1 MTSRI
6 ERLKTALFASPRE
19 ISLERALLYT
29 ASHRTTEGEPTLL
42 RRAKATAYIL
52 DHLEITLREDELIAG
67 NRTVKP
73 RAGIISPEMDPYWL
87 LKELDAFSTRP
98 QDRFTISDEDKEI
111 YREQL
116 FPYWESR
123 SMKDFINSQMPE
135 EVKAATKTQIFSINQ
150 TDKGQGHI
158 IIDYPRLLR
167 CGLDNLV
174 AELKQHVNDAPDNA
188 FYQAALILLEA
199 SQRHILRYA
208 SLAEKMA
215 QACEA
220 PQRKGEL
227 ERIARLSQHISGN
240 KPQDFYQACQLFW
253 YMNIILQFESNASSL
268 SLGRFDQY
276 MLPFY
281 QHSLSQGESP
291 EFLKELLESLWV
303 KCNDIVLLRSTS
315 SARYFAGFPT
325 GYTILLGGLTD
336 TGRSAVN
343 VLSFLCLDAY
353 QSICL
358 PQPNLGVRVNELI
371 DRPFLLKTAETIRL
385 GTGIPQIFNDEVVV
399 PAFLNRGVRLE
410 DARDYAVVGC
420 VELSIPGKTYG
431 LHDIAMFNLLKV
443 MELTLHENEGN
454 ATLTYAE
461 LMEQIRRKISHYVR
475 LMAQGSNICDIGHR
489 DWAPVPLLSS
499 FIEGCLD
506 SGKDITAGGA
516 RYNFSGVQGIG
527 IANLSDSLHALKGM
541 VFDQQRLTFDELLA
555 SLKEN
560 FASEEGRAIRARLIN
575 RFEKYGNDVDEVD
588 LISADLL
595 RYYCKEVE
603 QYRNPR
609 GGQFTPGS
617 YTVSAH
623 VPLGAVVGATPDGR
637 FAGEQLADG
646 GLSPMLGQDHQGPT
660 AVLKSVSKLDNTLL
674 SNGTLLNVKF
684 TPSTLEGQQ
693 GLNKLADFLGAFTR
707 LKLQHVQFNVVNA
720 EQLREAQKRP
730 QDFAGLV
737 VRVAGYSAF
746 FVELSKEIQD
756 DIIGRTAHQL

>member
-42 RRAKATAYIL
+42 RRAKATAWIL
-52 DHLEITLREDELIAG
+52 DHVEITLREDELIAG

-87 LKELDAFSTRP
+87 LKELDTFSTRP
-98 QDRFTISDEDKEI
+98 QDRFTISEEDKQI

-158 IIDYPRLLR
+158 IIDYPRLLSG
-167 CGLDNLV
+167 GLDNLV
-174 AELKQHVNDAPDNA
+174 TELKQHVNDAPDNA

-208 SLAEKMA
+208 ALAEQMA
-215 QACEA
+215 QTCNDV
-220 PQRKGEL
+220 QRKAEL
-227 ERIARLSQHISGN
+227 ERIARISQHISGN

-253 YMNIILQFESNASSL
+253 YMNIILQYESNASSL

-281 QHSLSQGESP
+281 QHSLSHGESP

-336 TGRSAVN
+336 AGRSAVN

-358 PQPNLGVRVNELI
+358 PQPNLGVRVNEFI
-371 DRPFLLKTAETIRL
+371 DRQFLLKTAETIRL

-443 MELTLHENEGN
+443 MELTLHENAGN
-454 ATLTYAE
+454 AAITYPE
-461 LMEQIRRKISHYVR
+461 LVEQIRQKISHFVR
-475 LMAQGSNICDIGHR
+475 LMAQGSNVCDIGHR

-541 VFDQQRLTFDELLA
+541 VFDQQRLTFDALLA

-595 RYYCKEVE
+595 RFYCKEVE

-730 QDFAGLV
+730 QDHAGLV

>member
-1 MTSRI
+1 
-6 ERLKTALFASPRE
+6 
-19 ISLERALLYT
+19 LL
-29 ASHRTTEGEPTLL
+29 
-42 RRAKATAYIL
+42 
-52 DHLEITLREDELIAG
+52 
-67 NRTVKP
+67 
-73 RAGIISPEMDPYWL
+73 
-87 LKELDAFSTRP
+87 
-98 QDRFTISDEDKEI
+98 
-111 YREQL
+111 
-116 FPYWESR
+116 
-123 SMKDFINSQMPE
+123 
-135 EVKAATKTQIFSINQ
+135 
-150 TDKGQGHI
+150 
-158 IIDYPRLLR
+158 
-167 CGLDNLV
+167 
-174 AELKQHVNDAPDNA
+174 
-188 FYQAALILLEA
+188 QAA
-199 SQRHILRYA
+199 QRHILRYA
-208 SLAEKMA
+208 TLAESLAETC
-215 QACEA
+215 QDNT
-220 PQRKGEL
+220 RKQEL
-227 ERIARLSQHISGN
+227 ARIAGVSRQISAH

-253 YMNIILQFESNASSL
+253 YMNIILQYESNASSL

-281 QHSLSQGESP
+281 QHSLSHGESP
-291 EFLKELLESLWV
+291 AFLKELLESLWV
-303 KCNDIVLLRSTS
+303 KCNDIVLLRSTA

-353 QSICL
+353 QNICL

-443 MELTLHENEGN
+443 MELTLHENEGH
-454 ATLTYAE
+454 AAITYPE
-461 LMEQIRRKISHYVR
+461 LVEHIRQKISHYVR

-499 FIEGCLD
+499 FIDGCLD
-506 SGKDITAGGA
+506 SGRDITAGGA

-575 RFEKYGNDVDEVD
+575 RFEKYGNDIDEVD

-595 RYYCKEVE
+595 RFYCKEVE

-637 FAGEQLADG
+637 YAGEQLADG

-660 AVLKSVSKLDNTLL
+660 AVLKSVSKLDNMLL

-684 TPSTLEGQQ
+684 TPSTLEGLQ

>member
-1 MTSRI
+1 MTARI
-6 ERLKTALFASPRE
+6 ERLKAAMFANPRE

-29 ASHRTTEGEPTLL
+29 ASHQQTEGEPTIL

-52 DHLEITLREDELIAG
+52 DHIEISIRADELIAG

-73 RAGIISPEMDPYWL
+73 RAGIVSPEMDPYWL
-87 LKELDAFSTRP
+87 LKELEQFPTRP
-98 QDRFTISDEDKEI
+98 QDRFEISNEDKQI

-116 FPYWESR
+116 FPYWEKR
-123 SMKDFINSQMPE
+123 SMKDFINEQMTD
-135 EVKAATKTQIFSINQ
+135 EVKTAVKTQIFSINQ

-158 IIDYPRLLR
+158 IIDYPRLLEN
-167 CGLDNLV
+167 GLGQLV
-174 AELKQHVNDAPDNA
+174 GEMRSLTSQHPDNA
-188 FYQAALILLEA
+188 FYQAALLLLEA
-199 SQRHILRYA
+199 SQRHILRYSA
-208 SLAEKMA
+208 LAQEMSF
-215 QACEA
+215 ACSDALRRE
-220 PQRKGEL
+220 EL
-227 ERIARLSQHISGN
+227 ANIAEISRTIAVERPRG
-240 KPQDFYQACQLFW
+240 FYQACQLFW
-253 YMNIILQFESNASSL
+253 YMNIILQYESNASSL

-281 QHSLSQGESP
+281 QASLQQGEDP
-291 EFLKELLESLWV
+291 QFLQELLESLWI

-325 GYTILLGGLTD
+325 GYTILLGGLTE

-343 VLSFLCLDAY
+343 PLSFLCLDAY
-353 QSICL
+353 QNTQL

-371 DRPFLLKTAETIRL
+371 DRPFLLKTAETIRI

-399 PAFLNRGVRLE
+399 PAFLNRGVSLE
-410 DARDYAVVGC
+410 DARDYSVVGC

-443 MELTLHENEGN
+443 MEIVLLENEGN
-454 ATLTYAE
+454 ANLSYDD
-461 LMEQIRRKISHYVR
+461 LLEQIRHKICHYVK

-499 FIEGCLD
+499 FISDCLHN
-506 SGKDITAGGA
+506 GKDITEGGA

-527 IANLSDSLHALKGM
+527 IANLSDSLHALKGI
-541 VFDQQRLTFDELLA
+541 VFDQQRLSFDELIA
-555 SLKEN
+555 TLKAN
-560 FASEEGRAIRARLIN
+560 FSTPEGEQIRARLIN
-575 RFEKYGNDVDEVD
+575 RFEKYGNDIDVVDN
-588 LISADLL
+588 ISADLL
-595 RYYCKEVE
+595 RFYCKEVE
-603 QYRNPR
+603 TYRNPR

-637 FAGEQLADG
+637 YAGEQLADG
-646 GLSPMLGQDHQGPT
+646 GLSPMLGQDAQGPT
-660 AVLKSVSKLDNTLL
+660 AVLKSVSKLDNYLL

-684 TPSTLEGQQ
+684 TPSTLEGQS
-693 GLNKLADFLGAFTR
+693 GLNKLADFLGAFTK
-707 LKLQHVQFNVVNA
+707 LKLQHIQFNVVNA
-720 EQLREAQKRP
+720 ETLRAAQAKP
-730 QDFAGLV
+730 QDYAGLV

-756 DIIGRTAHQL
+756 DIIRRTAHQL

>member
-1 MTSRI
+1 MTNRTQ
-6 ERLKTALFASPRE
+6 RLKDALFANPRE

-29 ASHRTTEGEPTLL
+29 ASYQQTEGEPVML

-52 DHLEITLREDELIAG
+52 DHVNIAIRDEELIAG

-73 RAGIISPEMDPYWL
+73 RAGIMSPEMDPYWL
-87 LKELDAFSTRP
+87 LKELDQFATRP
-98 QDRFTISDEDKEI
+98 QDRFDISDEDKRI
-111 YREQL
+111 YREVL
-116 FPYWESR
+116 YPWWEKR
-123 SMKDFINSQMPE
+123 SMKDFINSQMTD
-135 EVKAATKTQIFSINQ
+135 EVKAAVGTQIFSVNQ

-158 IIDYPRLLR
+158 IIDYPRLLNN
-167 CGLDNLV
+167 GLGALV
-174 AELKQHVNDAPDNA
+174 EEMREHCTRDTENT
-188 FYQAALILLEA
+188 FYAAALILLEA

-208 SLAEKMA
+208 VLAEDLAAISHGSRREELLKIAENSRHNA
-215 QACEA
+215 Q
-220 PQRKGEL
+220 
-227 ERIARLSQHISGN
+227 H
-240 KPQDFYQACQLFW
+240 KPQTFWQACQLFW
-253 YMNIILQFESNASSL
+253 YMNVILQYESNASSL
-268 SLGRFDQY
+268 SIGRFDQY

-281 QHSLSQGESP
+281 QASLSQGDDPS
-291 EFLKELLESLWV
+291 FLKEILESLWV
-303 KCNDIVLLRSTS
+303 KCNDVVLLRSTS

-325 GYTILLGGLTD
+325 GYTALLGGLTES
-336 TGRSAVN
+336 GRSAVN

-353 QSICL
+353 QSVQL

-399 PAFLNRGVRLE
+399 PAFLNRGVSLE

-443 MELTLHENEGN
+443 MEIAMQENEGN
-454 ATLTYAE
+454 ADLSYEE
-461 LMEQIRRKISHYVR
+461 LLRHIRAKINHYIA
-475 LMAQGSNICDIGHR
+475 LMVEGSNICDIGHR

-499 FIEGCLD
+499 FISDCLVT
-506 SGKDITAGGA
+506 GRDITDGGA

-527 IANLSDSLHALKGM
+527 IANLSDSLHALKGL
-541 VFDQQRLTFDELLA
+541 VFEQQRLSFDELLA
-555 SLKEN
+555 VLKAN
-560 FASEEGRAIRARLIN
+560 FATPEGEKVRARLIN
-575 RFEKYGNDVDEVD
+575 RFEKYGNDIDDVDN
-588 LISADLL
+588 ISAELL
-595 RYYCKEVE
+595 RHYCKEVE
-603 QYRNPR
+603 KYRNPR

-637 FAGEQLADG
+637 LAGEQLADG
-646 GLSPMLGQDHQGPT
+646 GLSPMLGQDMQGPT
-660 AVLKSVSKLDNTLL
+660 AVLKSVSKLDNYLL

-684 TPSTLEGQQ
+684 TPATLEGDA
-693 GLNKLADFLGAFTR
+693 GLQKLADFLRAFTQ
-707 LKLQHVQFNVVNA
+707 LKLQHIQFNVVNA
-720 EQLREAQKRP
+720 DTLREAQQRP

-756 DIIGRTAHQL
+756 DIIRRTAHQL

>member
-1 MTSRI
+1 MTNRI
-6 ERLKTALFASPRE
+6 QRLKDALFASPRE

-29 ASHRTTEGEPTLL
+29 ASHQQTEGEPVIL

-52 DHLEITLREDELIAG
+52 DHVNIAIRDEELIAG

-73 RAGIISPEMDPYWL
+73 RAGIMSPEMDPYWL
-87 LKELDAFSTRP
+87 LKELDQFSTRP
-98 QDRFTISDEDKEI
+98 QDRFEIGEADKQI
-111 YREQL
+111 YRDVL
-116 FPYWESR
+116 YPYWEKR
-123 SMKDFINSQMPE
+123 SMKDFINSQMTD
-135 EVKAATKTQIFSINQ
+135 EVKAAVGTQIFSVNQ

-158 IIDYPRLLR
+158 IIDYPRLLNN
-167 CGLDNLV
+167 GLGALV
-174 AELKQHVNDAPDNA
+174 EQMREYCARDAQNT
-188 FYQAALILLEA
+188 FYAAALILLEA

-208 SLAEKMA
+208 ALAETLA
-215 QACEA
+215 TGCNEA
-220 PQRKGEL
+220 SRRDEL
-227 ERIARLSQHISGN
+227 RNIADISRHN
-240 KPQDFYQACQLFW
+240 AEHKPQTFWQACQLFW
-253 YMNIILQFESNASSL
+253 YMNVILQYESNASSL
-268 SLGRFDQY
+268 SIGRFDQY

-281 QHSLSQGESP
+281 QASLTQGDDP
-291 EFLKELLESLWV
+291 AFLKELLESLWV
-303 KCNDIVLLRSTS
+303 KCNDVVLLRSTS

-325 GYTILLGGLTD
+325 GYTALLGGLTES
-336 TGRSAVN
+336 GRNAVN

-353 QSICL
+353 QSVQL

-399 PAFLNRGVRLE
+399 PAFLNRGVSLE

-443 MELTLHENEGN
+443 MEIAMLENEGN
-454 ATLTYAE
+454 STLSYEGLLDHIRAKINHYIA
-461 LMEQIRRKISHYVR
+461 LMVE
-475 LMAQGSNICDIGHR
+475 GSNICDIGHR

-499 FIEGCLD
+499 FISDCLE
-506 SGKDITAGGA
+506 SGKDITDGGA

-527 IANLSDSLHALKGM
+527 IANLSDSLHALKGL
-541 VFDQQRLTFDELLA
+541 VFEQHRLSFDELLA
-555 SLKEN
+555 VLKAN
-560 FASEEGRAIRARLIN
+560 FATPEGEKVRARLIN
-575 RFEKYGNDVDEVD
+575 RFEKYGNDIDDVDN
-588 LISADLL
+588 ISAELL
-595 RYYCKEVE
+595 RHYCKEVE
-603 QYRNPR
+603 KYRNPR

-646 GLSPMLGQDHQGPT
+646 GLSPMLGQDMQGPT
-660 AVLKSVSKLDNTLL
+660 AVLKSVSKLDNYLL

-684 TPSTLEGQQ
+684 TPATLEGDA
-693 GLNKLADFLGAFTR
+693 GLQKLADFLRAFTQ
-707 LKLQHVQFNVVNA
+707 LKLQHIQFNVVNA
-720 EQLREAQKRP
+720 ETLREAQQRP

-756 DIIGRTAHQL
+756 DIIRRTAHQL

>member
-1 MTSRI
+1 MISRI
-6 ERLKTALFASPRE
+6 ERLKAALFSVPRE

-29 ASHRTTEGEPTLL
+29 TSHRQTEGEPTII

-52 DHLEITLREDELIAG
+52 DYVAITLREDELIAG

-73 RAGIISPEMDPYWL
+73 RAGIVSPEMDPYWL
-87 LKELDAFSTRP
+87 LKELDAFPTRP
-98 QDRFTISDEDKEI
+98 QDRFAISEADKQV

-116 FPYWESR
+116 YPYWEQR
-123 SMKDFINSQMPE
+123 SMKDFINGQMSE
-135 EVKAATKTQIFSINQ
+135 EVKAATQTQIFSVNQ

-158 IIDYPRLLR
+158 IIDYPRLLNN
-167 CGLDNLV
+167 GLDSLL
-174 AELKQHVNDAPDNA
+174 AELQSHVEQQPDNA
-188 FYQAALILLEA
+188 FYTAALLLLQA

-208 SLAEKMA
+208 SLASQMA
-215 QACEA
+215 QECSDETRHA
-220 PQRKGEL
+220 EL
-227 ERIARLSQHISGN
+227 LRIAEIASHNAQH

-253 YMNIILQFESNASSL
+253 YMNIILQYESNASSL

-281 QHSLSQGESP
+281 QASLNQGQDP
-291 EFLKELLESLWV
+291 AFLKELLESLWV

-325 GYTILLGGLTD
+325 GYTILLGGLTE

-353 QSICL
+353 QNIRL
-358 PQPNLGVRVNELI
+358 PQPNLGVRVNEFI

-399 PAFLNRGVRLE
+399 PAFLNRGVSLE

-420 VELSIPGKTYG
+420 VELSIPGRTYG

-443 MELTLHENEGN
+443 MELTLLDNEGN
-454 ATLTYAE
+454 TSLTYPQ
-461 LMEQIRRKISHYVR
+461 LLEQIREKIRHYVR
-475 LMAQGSNICDIGHR
+475 LMAEGSNICDIGHR

-499 FIEGCLD
+499 FIDDCLQN
-506 SGKDITAGGA
+506 GKDITEGGA

-527 IANLSDSLHALKGM
+527 IANLSDSLYALKGL
-541 VFDQQRLTFDELLA
+541 VFDQQRLSFDELLA
-555 SLKEN
+555 TLKAN
-560 FASEEGRAIRARLIN
+560 FATPEGEKIRARLIN
-575 RFEKYGNDVDEVD
+575 RFDKYGNDIDEVD

-595 RYYCKEVE
+595 RFYCKEVE

-637 FAGEQLADG
+637 YAGEQLADG
-646 GLSPMLGQDHQGPT
+646 GLSPMLGQDAQGPT
-660 AVLKSVSKLDNTLL
+660 AVLKSVSKLDNYLL

-693 GLNKLADFLGAFTR
+693 GLNKLADFLGAFTK

-720 EQLREAQKRP
+720 ETLKEAQARP

-756 DIIGRTAHQL
+756 DIIRRTAHQL

>member
-1 MTSRI
+1 MTSRT
-6 ERLKTALFASPRE
+6 ERLKAALFASPRE

-29 ASHRTTEGEPTLL
+29 ESHRRTEGEPTLL

-52 DHLEITLREDELIAG
+52 DNVEIALRDDELIAG

-73 RAGIISPEMDPYWL
+73 RAGIVSPEMDPYWL
-87 LKELDAFSTRP
+87 LKELDGFATRP
-98 QDRFTISDEDKEI
+98 QDRFSISAQDKQI
-111 YREQL
+111 YRQQL

-135 EVKAATKTQIFSINQ
+135 EVKTATQTQIFSINQ

-158 IIDYPRLLR
+158 IIDYPRLLNT
-167 CGLDNLV
+167 GLDNLV
-174 AELKQHVNDAPDNA
+174 AELVQHVEQAPDNA
-188 FYQAALILLEA
+188 FYQSALILLQA
-199 SQRHILRYA
+199 AQRHILRYA
-208 SLAEKMA
+208 TLAESLAETC
-215 QACEA
+215 QDNT
-220 PQRKGEL
+220 RKQEL
-227 ERIARLSQHISGN
+227 ARIAGVSRQISAH

-253 YMNIILQFESNASSL
+253 YMNIILQYESNASSL

-281 QHSLSQGESP
+281 QHSLSHGESP
-291 EFLKELLESLWV
+291 AFLKELLESLWV
-303 KCNDIVLLRSTS
+303 KCNDIVLLRSTA

-353 QSICL
+353 QNICL

-443 MELTLHENEGN
+443 MELTLHENEGH
-454 ATLTYAE
+454 AAITYPE
-461 LMEQIRRKISHYVR
+461 LVEHIRQKISHYVR

-499 FIEGCLD
+499 FIDGCLD
-506 SGKDITAGGA
+506 SGRDITAGGA

-575 RFEKYGNDVDEVD
+575 RFEKYGNDIDEVD

-595 RYYCKEVE
+595 RFYCKEVE

-660 AVLKSVSKLDNTLL
+660 AVLKSVSKLDNMLL

>member
-1 MTSRI
+1 MTNRTQ
-6 ERLKTALFASPRE
+6 RLKDALFASPRE

-29 ASHRTTEGEPTLL
+29 ASHRQTEGEPVII

-52 DHLEITLREDELIAG
+52 DHVNIAIRDEELIAG

-87 LKELDAFSTRP
+87 LEELDQFATRP
-98 QDRFTISDEDKEI
+98 QDRFDISDEDKQT
-111 YREQL
+111 YRDVL
-116 FPYWESR
+116 YPYWEKR
-123 SMKDFINSQMPE
+123 SMKDFINSQMTA
-135 EVKAATKTQIFSINQ
+135 EVKAAVATQIFSVNQ

-158 IIDYPRLLR
+158 IIDYPRLLNN
-167 CGLDNLV
+167 GLGALV
-174 AELKQHVNDAPDNA
+174 AEMREHCARDAHNA
-188 FYQAALILLEA
+188 FYAAALLLLEA
-199 SQRHILRYA
+199 CQRHILRYA
-208 SLAEKMA
+208 SLAEALAVNSDAPRREELLKIADISRHNA
-215 QACEA
+215 Q
-220 PQRKGEL
+220 
-227 ERIARLSQHISGN
+227 H
-240 KPQDFYQACQLFW
+240 KPQTFWQACQLFW
-253 YMNIILQFESNASSL
+253 YMNVILQYESNASSL
-268 SLGRFDQY
+268 SIGRFDQY

-281 QHSLSQGESP
+281 QASLSQGEEP
-291 EFLKELLESLWV
+291 AFLKELLESLWV
-303 KCNDIVLLRSTS
+303 KCNDVVLLRSTS

-325 GYTILLGGLTD
+325 GYTALLGGLTES
-336 TGRSAVN
+336 GRSAVN

-353 QSICL
+353 QSVQL

-371 DRPFLLKTAETIRL
+371 DRSFLLKTAETIRL

-399 PAFLNRGVRLE
+399 PAFLNRGVSLE

-443 MELTLHENEGN
+443 MEIAMQENEGN
-454 ATLTYAE
+454 AGLTYEE
-461 LMEQIRRKISHYVR
+461 LLEHIRSKINHYIA
-475 LMAQGSNICDIGHR
+475 LMAEGSNICDIGHR

-499 FIEGCLD
+499 FISDCLD
-506 SGKDITAGGA
+506 AGKDITEGGA

-527 IANLSDSLHALKGM
+527 IANLSDSLYALKGL
-541 VFDQQRLTFDELLA
+541 VFEQQRLSFNELLA
-555 SLKEN
+555 VLKAN
-560 FASEEGRAIRARLIN
+560 FATPDGEKIRARLIN
-575 RFEKYGNDVDEVD
+575 RFEKYGNDIDDVDN
-588 LISADLL
+588 ISAELL
-595 RYYCKEVE
+595 RHYCKEVE
-603 QYRNPR
+603 KYRNPR

-646 GLSPMLGQDHQGPT
+646 GLSPMLGQDMQGPT
-660 AVLKSVSKLDNTLL
+660 AVLKSVSKLDNYLL

-684 TPSTLEGQQ
+684 TPATLEGDA
-693 GLNKLADFLGAFTR
+693 GLQKLADFLRAFTQ
-707 LKLQHVQFNVVNA
+707 LKLQHIQFNVVNA
-720 EQLREAQKRP
+720 DTLREAQQRP

-756 DIIGRTAHQL
+756 DIIRRTAHQL

>member
-6 ERLKTALFASPRE
+6 ERLKNALFANPRE

-29 ASHRTTEGEPTLL
+29 ESHRTTEGESTLL
-42 RRAKATAYIL
+42 RRAKATAWIL
-52 DHLEITLREDELIAG
+52 DHVAITLREDELIAG

-87 LKELDAFSTRP
+87 LKELDTFSTRP
-98 QDRFTISDEDKEI
+98 QDRFTISEQDKQI

-135 EVKAATKTQIFSINQ
+135 DVKAATKTQIFSINQ

-158 IIDYPRLLR
+158 IIDYPRLLSG
-167 CGLDNLV
+167 GLDNLV
-174 AELKQHVNDAPDNA
+174 AELKQHVIDVPDNA

-208 SLAEKMA
+208 ALAEQMA
-215 QACEA
+215 QTCNDM
-220 PQRKGEL
+220 QRKAEL
-227 ERIARLSQHISGN
+227 ERIARISQHISGN

-253 YMNIILQFESNASSL
+253 YMNIILQYESNASSL

-281 QHSLSQGESP
+281 QHSLSHGEQP

-325 GYTILLGGLTD
+325 GYTILLGGLTE

-399 PAFLNRGVRLE
+399 PAFLNRGVSLE

-431 LHDIAMFNLLKV
+431 LHDIAMFNMLKV

-454 ATLTYAE
+454 SAINYAE
-461 LMEQIRRKISHYVR
+461 LVEQIRQKISHYVK

-499 FIEGCLD
+499 FIEGCLK

-541 VFDQQRLTFDELLA
+541 VFDQQRLSFDELLA

-560 FASEEGRAIRARLIN
+560 FASEEGRALRARLIN

-660 AVLKSVSKLDNTLL
+660 AVLKSVSKLDNMLL

-684 TPSTLEGQQ
+684 TPSTLEGLQ

>member
-1 MTSRI
+1 MTNRTQ
-6 ERLKTALFASPRE
+6 RLKDALFASPRE

-29 ASHRTTEGEPTLL
+29 ASHRQTEGEPVII

-52 DHLEITLREDELIAG
+52 DHVNIAIRDEELIAG

-87 LKELDAFSTRP
+87 LKELDKFATRP
-98 QDRFTISDEDKEI
+98 QDRFDISDEDKQT
-111 YREQL
+111 YRDVL
-116 FPYWESR
+116 YPYWEKR
-123 SMKDFINSQMPE
+123 SMKDFINSQMTA
-135 EVKAATKTQIFSINQ
+135 EVKAAVATQIFSVNQ

-158 IIDYPRLLR
+158 IIDYPRLLNN
-167 CGLDNLV
+167 GLGALV
-174 AELKQHVNDAPDNA
+174 AEMREHCARDAHNA
-188 FYQAALILLEA
+188 FYAAALLLLEA

-208 SLAEKMA
+208 SLAEALAVNSDAPRREELLKIADISRHNA
-215 QACEA
+215 Q
-220 PQRKGEL
+220 
-227 ERIARLSQHISGN
+227 H
-240 KPQDFYQACQLFW
+240 KPQTFWQACQLFW
-253 YMNIILQFESNASSL
+253 YMNVILQYESNASSL
-268 SLGRFDQY
+268 SIGRFDQY

-281 QHSLSQGESP
+281 QASLSQGEEP
-291 EFLKELLESLWV
+291 AFLKELLESLWV
-303 KCNDIVLLRSTS
+303 KCNDVVLLRSTS

-325 GYTILLGGLTD
+325 GYTALLGGLTES
-336 TGRSAVN
+336 GRSAVN

-353 QSICL
+353 QSVQL

-371 DRPFLLKTAETIRL
+371 DRSFLLKTAETIRL

-399 PAFLNRGVRLE
+399 PAFLNRGVSLE

-443 MELTLHENEGN
+443 MEIAMQENEGN
-454 ATLTYAE
+454 AGLTYEE
-461 LMEQIRRKISHYVR
+461 LLEHIRSKINHYIA
-475 LMAQGSNICDIGHR
+475 LMAEGSNICDIGHR

-499 FIEGCLD
+499 FISDCLD
-506 SGKDITAGGA
+506 AGKDITEGGA

-527 IANLSDSLHALKGM
+527 IANLSDSLHALKGL
-541 VFDQQRLTFDELLA
+541 VFEQQRLSFNELLA
-555 SLKEN
+555 VLKAN
-560 FASEEGRAIRARLIN
+560 FATPDGEKIRARLIN
-575 RFEKYGNDVDEVD
+575 RFEKYGNDIDDVDN
-588 LISADLL
+588 ISAELL
-595 RYYCKEVE
+595 RHYCKEVE
-603 QYRNPR
+603 KYRNPR

-646 GLSPMLGQDHQGPT
+646 GLSPMLGQDMQGPT
-660 AVLKSVSKLDNTLL
+660 AVLKSVSKLDNYLL

-684 TPSTLEGQQ
+684 TPATLEGDA
-693 GLNKLADFLGAFTR
+693 GLQKLADFLRAFTQ
-707 LKLQHVQFNVVNA
+707 LKLQHIQFNVVNA
-720 EQLREAQKRP
+720 DTLREAQQRP

-756 DIIGRTAHQL
+756 DIIRRTAHQL

>member
-1 MTSRI
+1 MTNRI
-6 ERLKTALFASPRE
+6 QRLKDALFARPRE

-29 ASHRTTEGEPTLL
+29 ESHRQTEGEPVVL
-42 RRAKATAYIL
+42 RRAKATAYVL
-52 DHLEITLREDELIAG
+52 DNVQIAIRDDELIAG

-73 RAGIISPEMDPYWL
+73 RAGIMSPEMDPYWL
-87 LKELDAFSTRP
+87 LKELERFPTRP
-98 QDRFTISDEDKEI
+98 QDKFAISEEDKKI

-116 FPYWESR
+116 YPYWEKR
-123 SMKDFINSQMPE
+123 SMKDFINARMSDD
-135 EVKAATKTQIFSINQ
+135 VKAAVATQIFSINQ

-158 IIDYPRLLR
+158 IIDYPRLLEN
-167 CGLDNLV
+167 GLGVLV
-174 AELKQHVNDAPDNA
+174 AELQGHCQKQPDNA
-188 FYQAALILLEA
+188 FFAAALLLLEA

-208 SLAEKMA
+208 VLAEAMA
-215 QACEA
+215 AQCADA
-220 PQRKGEL
+220 QRRSEL
-227 ERIARLSQHISGN
+227 LEMAEISRHN
-240 KPQDFYQACQLFW
+240 AEHKPRTFWQACQLFW
-253 YMNIILQFESNASSL
+253 YMNVILQYESNASSL

-276 MLPFY
+276 MLPYY
-281 QHSLSQGESP
+281 QASLSQGEDP
-291 EFLKELLESLWV
+291 AFLREMLESLWV

-325 GYTILLGGLTD
+325 GYTALLGGLTES
-336 TGRSAVN
+336 GRSAVN

-353 QSICL
+353 QNVRL

-371 DRPFLLKTAETIRL
+371 DGAFLRKTAETIRL

-399 PAFLNRGVRLE
+399 PAFLNRGVSLE
-410 DARDYAVVGC
+410 DARDYSVVGC

-443 MELTLHENEGN
+443 MEIVLQENEGN
-454 ATLTYAE
+454 PALSWGN
-461 LMEQIRRKISHYVR
+461 LLEQIRDKTSHYIA

-499 FIEGCLD
+499 FISDCLQN
-506 SGKDITAGGA
+506 GKDITDGGA

-541 VFDQQRLTFDELLA
+541 VFDQQRLSFDELLA
-555 SLKEN
+555 VLKAN
-560 FASEEGRAIRARLIN
+560 FMTPEGEKVRARLIH
-575 RFEKYGNDVDEVD
+575 RFEKYGNDIDEVD
-588 LISADLL
+588 NISADLL
-595 RYYCKEVE
+595 RNYCKEVE
-603 QYRNPR
+603 KYHNPR

-646 GLSPMLGQDHQGPT
+646 GLSPMLGQDMQGPT
-660 AVLKSVSKLDNTLL
+660 AVLKSVSKLDNYLL

-684 TPSTLEGQQ
+684 TPATLEGDG
-693 GLNKLADFLGAFTR
+693 GLNKLADFLRAFTK
-707 LKLQHVQFNVVNA
+707 LKLQHIQFNVVNA
-720 EQLREAQKRP
+720 DTLREAQTRP

-756 DIIGRTAHQL
+756 DIIRRTAHQL